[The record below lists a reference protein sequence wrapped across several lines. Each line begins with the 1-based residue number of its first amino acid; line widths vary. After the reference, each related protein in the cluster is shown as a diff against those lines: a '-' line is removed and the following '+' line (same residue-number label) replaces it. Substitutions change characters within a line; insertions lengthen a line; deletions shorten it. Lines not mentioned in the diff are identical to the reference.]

1 MGAQQDLRFA
11 GALIVAFVLSAGLFL
26 GATWAETVTPEDDLL
41 SLLQDTSI
49 KRLDLQGEGGTRT
62 EFILTEPVII
72 NRDLEIVGPMG
83 SYRPNEIIIRALPG
97 SEEPCTLL
105 NHDFE
110 EALDEWQVQSAAT
123 ATVTG
128 DSGAARFELT
138 APAPYSE
145 VSLIQSGVN
154 IPAVSSTVTQEVRR
168 DFPAGTL
175 LAGNG
180 GARVTVEYAILEGSP
195 SSEDEIEVVLEGATT
210 AASSDSKKITPSGS
224 VIMNISGGNAV
235 YDKMTV
241 RVTTGRRVPPEEP
254 LSLRITRVL
263 FEAIGGG
270 PTTPTEEPLGPQWE
284 DPDGV
289 IAGGGTF
296 GGFLAS
302 ADVILRCTLEVVKP
316 NNAPAEWLRLFVGA
330 DQRLLWYGSGAE
342 TITVEENL
350 GALTGS
356 TELRFVA
363 SLATVAEALTPEQDA
378 RTQIRIKNV
387 CLSRDTSAASCTGNF
402 LGNGDFSNG
411 LTDWTSALGPDS
423 LASVAVVDAGAG
435 ESAAQLTAGQVDT
448 AVAISV
454 SQTVTAPN
462 SPGKLSFRFRAPN
475 VISGEKYRDELVVSL
490 HATGVTKT
498 ITVDNLRF
506 ASSWSDFSISDLE
519 DLAGK
524 EVEVT
529 VTARIW
535 PTWAPIIFEVDD
547 VCFPAVFGGAMF
559 SVEGSGS
566 LTLKNMGLEGTGV
579 DPGVKAITGQATL
592 NRVYIAKCST
602 GLSVQSSSEVD
613 SSIFTD
619 CGIALSASSGGTL
632 SVVQSTVISNG
643 EGVKVSQ
650 STNDAAGGTVNLYA
664 SLLYD
669 NSEHLMRSQGGSITA
684 SGCCI
689 KSPEYTTSLE
699 GITVS
704 DPVEEDP
711 VFGGGSFPGELDVS
725 HYATDGTELLYT
737 SVDVPVQ
744 SDHLDFE
751 YEPRWVLDKQRQV
764 GADEVAPYGGAF
776 EGWVGCSISPRLVG
790 RNQQV
795 TIDILMSASDV
806 DWDRFKLVIVPEKAG
821 TGALAASD
829 FIEVDL
835 GTPGSGGWAQGF
847 FTVPEDEAAQIELLS
862 GRKVFVDGLATVYL
876 WYRDGSDTGVFLPPK
891 TSIYYVDDS
900 VKDNNTFLIDTIP
913 PRVADD
919 DITERAHEFVRFH
932 NDSVTAAER
941 SSGFPFNWP
950 SGERAPSTYGTFDV
964 NTVPPQLFFN
974 RKREED
980 LYFSIILEFSDDGA
994 GFYTL
999 PLEETP
1005 EHSLEDIFE
1014 KPRTGAAYWATSN
1027 VDALTFFT
1035 SPTASVKGVGSFP
1048 AIPFSGVEDRFKNV
1062 EMTWSLADLEY
1073 TPGWQFNGTLAVS
1086 DAAGNT
1092 ATIQDPLRLWWMVE
1106 ARAILSG
1113 GSGMAGGVVKNPR
1126 ISWKLE
1132 RDGGGAAP
1140 QNVDPC
1146 YPLVQYRLWTS
1157 TNETDWA
1164 SLTDYWSDWTEE
1176 RTLTLNTR
1184 DRNTGRRIGDEISG
1198 FSEND
1203 FILIA
1208 LRGADEAGNVQLGG
1222 PGDGMGFH
1230 DRATLD
1236 ADEISY
1242 VYWRHP
1248 GELGNLEL
1256 DTQVQAQF
1264 WYNDVTLTDGNELY
1278 QYDGSTAEYNLGASS
1293 RLPLPPVAQ
1302 PCLRLEGRFTFSHS
1316 VLNGNFSYYY
1326 WELFEDFSLV
1336 ARGIVERDCGDT
1348 LVVPADLLLIGQSD
1362 HGVTLWDPRD
1372 LDRDIPVSGNYFRG
1386 ANSFLTYGP
1395 RENSDGCCQRDRL
1408 GDDGD
1413 ENARRRDV
1421 QYTLQ
1426 VRAVAET
1433 GEVDDTAASYS
1444 FTVMAPRVFRD
1455 TQPVKEEQRLE

>member
-363 SLATVAEALTPEQDA
+363 SLATVAEALIPEQDA

-435 ESAAQLTAGQVDT
+435 ESAAQLTGGQVDT
-448 AVAISV
+448 AVTMSL

-535 PTWAPIIFEVDD
+535 PTWAPIVFEVDD
-547 VCFPAVFGGAMF
+547 VCFPAVFSGPMI
-559 SVEGSGS
+559 SVEEGAS
-566 LTLKNMGLEGTGV
+566 LTLENVGLEGAGGHV
-579 DPGVKAITGQATL
+579 GVKVISGQATL
-592 NRVYIAKCST
+592 NRVYVAKCST
-602 GLSVQSSSEVD
+602 GLSVQSSAEVD

-650 STNDAAGGTVNLYA
+650 STNDVAGGTVNLYA

-689 KSPEYTTSLE
+689 KSPEYTTSSE

-751 YEPRWVLDKQRQV
+751 YEPRWVLNKQRQV

-790 RNQQV
+790 RDQQV

-806 DWDRFKLVIVPEKAG
+806 DWDRFKLVIVPNASQSENHCLEEDAP
-821 TGALAASD
+821 AIAARN
-829 FIEVDL
+829 FIEVELDE
-835 GTPGSGGWAQGF
+835 PGSGGWAQGL
-847 FTVPEDEAAQIELLS
+847 FTVPGDEAAELELFS
-862 GRKVFVDGLATVYL
+862 GVKATLDGLARVYL

-900 VKDNNTFLIDTIP
+900 VEDNNTFLIDTIP
-913 PRVADD
+913 PRVADVDLSKRADKFIYSND
-919 DITERAHEFVRFH
+919 DIPASGT
-932 NDSVTAAER
+932 
-941 SSGFPFNWP
+941 GFPVNW
-950 SGERAPSTYGTFDV
+950 GGTMLTPSTYGTFDV

-999 PLEETP
+999 PQEETP

-1035 SPTASVKGVGSFP
+1035 SPTASVKGVGNSP
-1048 AIPFSGVEDRFKNV
+1048 ALPFSGVEERFKNV
-1062 EMTWSLADLEY
+1062 TMTWYLADLKY

-1184 DRNTGRRIGDEISG
+1184 DRSTGRRIADEISG
-1198 FSEND
+1198 LSGND
-1203 FILIA
+1203 FVLIA
-1208 LRGADEAGNVQLGG
+1208 LRGADEAGNVQTGG

-1230 DRATLD
+1230 DRTTLD
-1236 ADEISY
+1236 ADGISY
-1242 VYWRHP
+1242 VYWRYP

-1264 WYNDVTLTDGNELY
+1264 WYNDVTLTDENELY
-1278 QYDGSTAEYNLGASS
+1278 QYDGSTDEYNLGASS
-1293 RLPLPPVAQ
+1293 RLPLPPVDS
-1302 PCLRLEGRFTFSHS
+1302 PNLRLEGKFSLSYS
-1316 VLNGNFSYYY
+1316 VLNGTFHYFS
-1326 WELFEDFSLV
+1326 WELFEDSILV
-1336 ARGIVERDCGDT
+1336 AEGTTDRRD
-1348 LVVPADLLLIGQSD
+1348 LVIPADLLTPRTGVRVSKFDPFLAIG
-1362 HGVTLWDPRD
+1362 P
-1372 LDRDIPVSGNYFRG
+1372 
-1386 ANSFLTYGP
+1386 
-1395 RENSDGCCQRDRL
+1395 DGKRDRL
-1408 GDDGD
+1408 GD

-1426 VRAVAET
+1426 VRATDASDIYNPIP
-1433 GEVDDTAASYS
+1433 DDTAASYS